1 MKFTGWNKC
10 MGDNINGWAKL
21 SLSKLLDSSFVSS
34 PTMGSRCD
42 QAKMCWGFNGRP
54 HCLLIT
60 HKKGDRVLLCVFQ
73 LKPNYRANS

>member
-21 SLSKLLDSSFVSS
+21 SLRKLLDSSFVSS
-34 PTMGSRCD
+34 PTMGSQCD

-54 HCLLIT
+54 HCLLINIRSVT
-60 HKKGDRVLLCVFQ
+60 EYCSVSF
-73 LKPNYRANS
+73 NSSLTTE